1 MRTMSAT
8 TDTGADAQNDSDELP
23 ANWTETRHN
32 HFERADGAVVRVRTD
47 FPIRSAAEFNAA
59 THTDATGTPE
69 VLFHPAD
76 ESGYELVHR
85 GGTEPDAREAALA
98 YIREEGL

>member
-32 HFERADGAVVRVRTD
+32 HFERADGAELQVRTD
-47 FPIRSAAEFNAA
+47 FPTRSAGACNAA

-69 VLFHPAD
+69 VLFYPVE

-85 GGTEPDAREAALA
+85 GGTEADAREAALA
-98 YIREEGL
+98 FIREEGR